1 MGITIVVDANPI
13 ISALIGGIS
22 EDILFDKKFE
32 FVTSEFTIVEVKK
45 YIPFISRK
53 SGVKEGSILF
63 AFSLLPLKIY
73 TEIYYKDK
81 IKEARELIEHRDE
94 RDVPILALTLTLNVP
109 LWSMDKDFEDI
120 SGIKLLKTKDFL

>member
-32 FVTSEFTIVEVKK
+32 FATSEFTIVEVKK

-53 SGVKEGSILF
+53 SGVKEDSILF

-73 TEIYYKDK
+73 TEIYYKNK

-94 RDVPILALTLTLNVP
+94 RDVSILALTLTLNAP